1 MTKLTESRAPEAK
14 ESRTDAEQNGGPKQW
29 RRRWVLQLQLQL
41 QLQLRLRFLPAMRCG
56 GNKIASIEIKNEKCI
71 ENVFWNCSRK
81 GRRRKKR
88 EGEGREGDEQ
98 TRRKGE
104 QQQNAATNLALCNE
118 TRFMELSQTAT
129 LYIHI
134 SIHMHK

>member
-1 MTKLTESRAPEAK
+1 MYFGTAVERVGGERSEREMEKK
-14 ESRTDAEQNGGPKQW
+14 ERG
-29 RRRWVLQLQLQL
+29 R
-41 QLQLRLRFLPAMRCG
+41 
-56 GNKIASIEIKNEKCI
+56 
-71 ENVFWNCSRK
+71 
-81 GRRRKKR
+81 GRRK
-88 EGEGREGDEQ
+88 EGKEQ
-98 TRRKGE
+98 